1 VKQELARIYRDHRQG
16 LFTLALSIVRNRD
29 RAEDAVHEAFAR
41 LLRSGR
47 QPTGDLVPY
56 VFAAVRHA
64 AIDQQRRGP
73 APTVSIYEGQ
83 GDGHVA
89 RPDDLAA
96 GHERDRLLQ
105 QALEQLPEP
114 QKQVIVMK
122 LYADLTFDQ
131 IAEALGE
138 PLPTVASR
146 YRRAL
151 IRLRETVESFV

>member
-1 VKQELARIYRDHRQG
+1 MKQELAGIYNQHRQG
-16 LFTLALSIVRNRD
+16 LFTLALSIVRDRD

-47 QPTGDLVPY
+47 QPTGDLVAY

-73 APTVSIYEGQ
+73 APAVSIFENQ
-83 GDGHVA
+83 RDGDA
-89 RPDDLAA
+89 QQPDDLAA
-96 GHERDRLLQ
+96 VHERDRLLQ
-105 QALEQLPEP
+105 HALEQLPDP

-122 LYADLTFDQ
+122 LYADLTFEQ
-131 IAEALGE
+131 IAQSLGE